1 MPIRRRDLLKIAG
14 AAALSGSLPQFARGV
29 DNASIY
35 DLPRFG
41 DARILHLTDTHAQL
55 TPVFFREPSV
65 SLSLALSATALIM
78 AAGALAGFFPAY
90 RAARVNPVVALR
102 SE

>member
-1 MPIRRRDLLKIAG
+1 VELVASRFP
-14 AAALSGSLPQFARGV
+14 
-29 DNASIY
+29 NA
-35 DLPRFG
+35 P
-41 DARILHLTDTHAQL
+41 
-55 TPVFFREPSV
+55 FFRDPSV
-65 SLSLALSATALIM
+65 SLSLALSATALVV